1 MAINVSIGTVVG
13 REIIENRD
21 SENESRMLSVEL
33 SEANDVQSIEHIN
46 QNGEQTN
53 PPDDTT
59 VLVLELNPS
68 WKLAIAINDL
78 VDIDDTLDP
87 GEKKIYAVDS
97 GNNVVAWIYLKGDG
111 SIRLDNDSDAIEIKA
126 GGGIRL
132 DNENGS
138 IELTADG
145 NVVNNDGS
153 DWVTQFTAMKSA
165 FDTLK
170 SDLNTF
176 ITTYNT
182 HVHSGVMT
190 GGGSSGPTPSTG
202 TSSTADMSDAKVET
216 VLVP

>member
-53 PPDDTT
+53 PLDDTT

-78 VDIDDTLDP
+78 VDIDETLDP

-97 GNNVVAWIYLKGDG
+97 SNNIVSSIYLRNTGIVEIGGGDQFVALANKVKTALDFINNVFSSWTPVA
-111 SIRLDNDSDAIEIKA
+111 
-126 GGGIRL
+126 
-132 DNENGS
+132 
-138 IELTADG
+138 
-145 NVVNNDGS
+145 NDGGAALK
-153 DWVTQFTAMKSA
+153 TAWSA
-165 FDTLK
+165 GISETDVSSSNLK
-170 SDLNTF
+170 
-176 ITTYNT
+176 
-182 HVHSGVMT
+182 
-190 GGGSSGPTPSTG
+190 
-202 TSSTADMSDAKVET
+202 ADE
-216 VLVP
+216 

>member
-33 SEANDVQSIEHIN
+33 SEANDVQSVEHIN

-78 VDIDDTLDP
+78 VDIDENLSP

-111 SIRLDNDSDAIEIKA
+111 SIRLDN
-126 GGGIRL
+126 
-132 DNENGS
+132 GS
-138 IELTADG
+138 GSLELTASG

-202 TSSTADMSDAKVET
+202 TSSTADMSGAKVET

>member
-53 PPDDTT
+53 PLDDTT

-78 VDIDDTLDP
+78 VDIDENLDP

-97 GNNVVAWIYLKGDG
+97 SNNIVSSIYLRNTGIVEIGGGDQFVALANKVKTALDFINNVFSSWTPVA
-111 SIRLDNDSDAIEIKA
+111 
-126 GGGIRL
+126 
-132 DNENGS
+132 
-138 IELTADG
+138 
-145 NVVNNDGS
+145 NDGGAALK
-153 DWVTQFTAMKSA
+153 TAWSA
-165 FDTLK
+165 GISETDVSSSNLK
-170 SDLNTF
+170 
-176 ITTYNT
+176 
-182 HVHSGVMT
+182 
-190 GGGSSGPTPSTG
+190 
-202 TSSTADMSDAKVET
+202 ADE
-216 VLVP
+216 